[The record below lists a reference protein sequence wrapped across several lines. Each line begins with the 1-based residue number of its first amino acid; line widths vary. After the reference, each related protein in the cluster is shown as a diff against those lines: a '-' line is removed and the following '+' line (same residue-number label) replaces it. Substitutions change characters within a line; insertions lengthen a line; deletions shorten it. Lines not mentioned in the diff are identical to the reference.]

1 MDDNKVVPIGKNKE
15 EDSFDNFLLKQISKF
30 PQLQKD
36 ILSLTLGLGDSFDNF
51 LVKQISKSPHLQR
64 DILSLTLGLG
74 DPFES
79 AYTNE
84 EIAEKLNQS
93 KETIDKN
100 LAIAIQKL
108 SDICQK
114 KN

>member
-1 MDDNKVVPIGKNKE
+1 MDNNKVVLIGKNRE
-15 EDSFDNFLLKQISKF
+15 EDSFDNFLVKQISKF
-30 PQLQKD
+30 PQLQRD

-64 DILSLTLGLG
+64 DILSLILCLG

-100 LAIAIQKL
+100 LAIAMQKL

-114 KN
+114 KR

>member
-1 MDDNKVVPIGKNKE
+1 MSYRICSKINNMDNNKVVPIRKNKE
-15 EDSFDNFLLKQISKF
+15 EDSFH
-30 PQLQKD
+30 
-36 ILSLTLGLGDSFDNF
+36 NF

-64 DILSLTLGLG
+64 DIFSLTLGLG
-74 DPFES
+74 DPFQS

-93 KETIDKN
+93 KETIDKI
-100 LAIAIQKL
+100 LAIEMQKL